1 MAPNRAR
8 LSTTTLRLLF
18 ATLIALALQPSVAS
32 AQKKAPGP
40 RVGSSIEDFSLP
52 DQHGQNRKLS
62 ALLADGP
69 IALVVLRSA
78 GW

>member
-32 AQKKAPGP
+32 AQKASGP